1 MPGPVTFNTPLRM
14 VTYAYRHAG
23 KLDQESDPTPTQ
35 LANGLNLLNDLI
47 NYEQTQGL
55 KLWLDQDISIAA
67 PILAA
72 GTALYTIGPTG
83 TVVLAGKPL
92 RVLQG
97 YYVDSSNNRRPI
109 EPPMAREEYY
119 RLSNVTS
126 QGPITSYYV
135 DKQQNTLNVY
145 LWNTPDAEAALGTVH
160 LIVQT
165 QITNMVS
172 LTDAVSFPQEWFL
185 YLQWALA
192 EQLST
197 GQPVTII
204 NRCEQMAARYRS
216 ALEAWD
222 VEDPATRFVPDSRMM
237 QDRGRFR

>member
-1 MPGPVTFNTPLRM
+1 MPGPATFNTPLRII
-14 VTYAYRHAG
+14 TYARRNAG
-23 KLDQESDPTPTQ
+23 KLAQDSEPSSSQYAED
-35 LANGLNLLNDLI
+35 LNRLNDLI

-67 PILAA
+67 PILSA
-72 GTALYTIGPTG
+72 GTALYTLGPTG

-97 YYVDSSNNRRPI
+97 YYQDSSNNRRPI
-109 EPPMAREEYY
+109 DPPLAREEYY
-119 RLSNVTS
+119 RLSNVS
-126 QGPITSYYV
+126 NEGAITSYYV

-145 LWNTPDAEAALGTVH
+145 LWNTPDAEAATGTVH
-160 LIVQT
+160 LITQL
-165 QITNMVS
+165 QITNMIS
-172 LTDAVSFPQEWFL
+172 LTDAMSFPQEWFL

-192 EQLST
+192 EQIST

-204 NRCEQMAARYRS
+204 NRCEQMAARYRI

-222 VEDPATRFVPDSRMM
+222 VEDPATRFVPDSRSTMYN
-237 QDRGRFR
+237 GKFR

>member
-1 MPGPVTFNTPLRM
+1 MPGPATFNTPYRIITEGLRE
-14 VTYAYRHAG
+14 AG
-23 KLDQESDPTPTQ
+23 KLGQESDPSSTQ
-35 LANGLNLLNDLI
+35 LANGLTVLNDII

-67 PILAA
+67 PILTA
-72 GTALYTIGPTG
+72 GTALYTLGPTG

-119 RLSNVTS
+119 RLSNVVT
-126 QGPITSYYV
+126 QGAITSYYV

-145 LWNTPDAEAALGTVH
+145 LWNTPDAQAALGTVH

-165 QITNMVS
+165 QITNMIA
-172 LTDAVSFPQEWFL
+172 LTDALSFPQEWFL
-185 YLQWALA
+185 YLKWAFA
-192 EQLST
+192 EQKST
-197 GQPVTII
+197 GQPVSVI
-204 NRCEQMAARYRS
+204 NRCEQMAQRYRI
-216 ALEAWD
+216 ALEGWD
-222 VEDPATRFVPDSRMM
+222 VEDAGTRFVPDSRSM
-237 QDRGRFR
+237 QNRGSFR

>member
-1 MPGPVTFNTPLRM
+1 MPGPATFNTPMRTI
-14 VTYAYRHAG
+14 TYAMRNAG
-23 KLDQESDPTPTQ
+23 KLDQEADPTPSQ
-35 LANGLNLLNDLI
+35 YAENLNRLNDLI

-67 PILAA
+67 PTLVA
-72 GTALYTIGPTG
+72 GTALYTLGPSG

-126 QGPITSYYV
+126 QGAITSYYV

-145 LWNTPDAEAALGTVH
+145 LWNTPDVQAALGTVH

-172 LTDAVSFPQEWFL
+172 LTDALSLPQEWFL
-185 YLQWALA
+185 YIQWALA
-192 EQLST
+192 EQLAT
-197 GQPVTII
+197 GQPVTVTSH
-204 NRCEQMAARYRS
+204 CEQMAARYRVGV
-216 ALEAWD
+216 EGWD
-222 VEDPATRFVPDSRMM
+222 VEDASTRFTPDSRSM
-237 QDRGRFR
+237 QDRGAFR

>member
-1 MPGPVTFNTPLRM
+1 MPGPVYFNTPLR
-14 VTYAYRHAG
+14 VITYAMRNAG
-23 KLDQESDPTPTQ
+23 KLDQESEPNSTQ
-35 LANGLNLLNDLI
+35 YAEMLNRLNDLI

-67 PILAA
+67 PTLVA
-72 GTALYTIGPTG
+72 GTALYTLGPTG

-97 YYVDSSNNRRPI
+97 YYVDSNNNRRPI

-119 RLSNVTS
+119 RLSNVVT
-126 QGPITSYYV
+126 QGAITSYYV
-135 DKQQNTLNVY
+135 DKQQSTLNVY

-165 QITNMVS
+165 QITQMIS
-172 LTDAVSFPQEWFL
+172 LIDSLSFPQEWFL

-192 EQLST
+192 EQIAT
-197 GQPVTII
+197 GQPVTTM
-204 NRCEQMAARYRS
+204 NRCEQMAARYRV
-216 ALEAWD
+216 ALEGWD
-222 VEDPATRFVPDSRMM
+222 VEDASTRFVPDSRSM
-237 QDRGRFR
+237 QDRGSFR

>member
-1 MPGPVTFNTPLRM
+1 MPGPATFNTPLRII
-14 VTYAYRHAG
+14 TEGLREAG
-23 KLDQESDPTPTQ
+23 KLDQEAEPNSTQ
-35 LANGLNLLNDLI
+35 LANGMNVLNDII

-72 GTALYTIGPTG
+72 GTALYTLGPTG

-109 EPPMAREEYY
+109 DPPMAREEYY

-126 QGPITSYYV
+126 TGAIVSYYV

-145 LWNTPDAEAALGTVH
+145 LWNTPDDEAALGTVH

-165 QITNMVS
+165 QITQMVS
-172 LTDAVSFPQEWFL
+172 LIDSLSFPQEWFL
-185 YLQWALA
+185 YLKWAFA
-192 EQLST
+192 EQKTT
-197 GQPVTII
+197 GQPASVI
-204 NRCEQMAARYRS
+204 NRCEQMAAKYRI
-216 ALEAWD
+216 ALENWD
-222 VEDPATRFVPDSRMM
+222 VEDASTRFVPDSRSM
-237 QDRGRFR
+237 QHRGNFR

>member
-1 MPGPVTFNTPLRM
+1 MPGPVTFNTPLLTITEAMRN
-14 VTYAYRHAG
+14 AG
-23 KLDQESDPTPTQ
+23 KLDQESEPNSTQ
-35 LANGLNLLNDLI
+35 YAQNLNKLNILI
-47 NYEQTQGL
+47 NHEQTQGL

-67 PILAA
+67 PILVA
-72 GTALYTIGPTG
+72 GTALYTLGPTG

-97 YYVDSSNNRRPI
+97 YYVDDSNNRRPI

-126 QGPITSYYV
+126 QGAVTSYYV

-145 LWNTPDAEAALGTVH
+145 LWNTPDAQAALGTVH

-165 QITNMVS
+165 QITNMIS
-172 LTDAVSFPQEWFL
+172 LNDTMSFPQEWFM

-192 EQLST
+192 EQICT
-197 GQPVTII
+197 GQPQSVID
-204 NRCEQMAARYRS
+204 RCERMAARFR
-216 ALEAWD
+216 AAIEGWD
-222 VEDPATRFVPDSRMM
+222 VEDASTRFVPDSRSM
-237 QDRGRFR
+237 QDRGAFR

>member
-1 MPGPVTFNTPLRM
+1 MPGPTTFNTPLRII
-14 VTYAYRHAG
+14 TYARRNAG
-23 KLDQESDPTPTQ
+23 KLAQDAEPTSGQ
-35 LANGLNLLNDLI
+35 YAEDLNRLNDLI

-67 PILAA
+67 PTLVA
-72 GTALYTIGPTG
+72 GTALYTLGPTG

-126 QGPITSYYV
+126 LGAITSYYV

-145 LWNTPDAEAALGTVH
+145 LWNTPDTEAASGTVH

-165 QITNMVS
+165 QITQMVA
-172 LTDAVSFPQEWFL
+172 LTDAMSFPQEWFL

-197 GQPVTII
+197 GQPVTTM
-204 NRCEQMAARYRS
+204 NRCEQMAARYRV
-216 ALEAWD
+216 ALEGWD
-222 VEDPATRFVPDSRMM
+222 VEDAATRFVPDSRMM

>member
-1 MPGPVTFNTPLRM
+1 MPGPATFNTPLR
-14 VTYAYRHAG
+14 VITYAMRNAG
-23 KLDQESDPTPTQ
+23 KLDQESEPNSSQ
-35 LANGLNLLNDLI
+35 YAENLNRLNDLI

-67 PILAA
+67 PILTA
-72 GTALYTIGPTG
+72 GTALYTLGPGG

-97 YYVDSSNNRRPI
+97 YYEDSSNNRRPI
-109 EPPMAREEYY
+109 EPPLAREEYY
-119 RLSNVTS
+119 RLSNVTT
-126 QGPITSYYV
+126 QGAITSYYV

-145 LWNTPDAEAALGTVH
+145 LWNTPDAEAATGTVH

-165 QITNMVS
+165 QITQMIS
-172 LTDAVSFPQEWFL
+172 LTDALSFPQEWFL

-192 EQLST
+192 EQIAT
-197 GQPVTII
+197 NQPTSII
-204 NRCEQMAARYRS
+204 NRCEQMAARYRT

-222 VEDPATRFVPDSRMM
+222 VEDASTRFVPDSRSM
-237 QDRGRFR
+237 QYRGSFR